1 MPIGVDK
8 FRPPFK
14 RLWPLLPAL
23 LFLGICVIFPVADL
37 LSVSFTDGGGRPSL
51 ETFRIFLQRP
61 VYLKVLRTTFV
72 ISAWT
77 TLICLLLAYPVAYH
91 LASSS
96 ERVRNN
102 LLLIVLMPFWT
113 GFLVR
118 TFAWMILLA
127 KSGPLVRAAEWI
139 GVSNLELAYNLTGVL
154 VGMSHA
160 LLPLA
165 VLNMLPV
172 MQSIDRRLVPAASV
186 LGARPSEAFWR
197 IYFPL
202 SLPGVAA
209 SGLLVFI
216 TALGFFITPTIL
228 GGPQET
234 MIAQL
239 IIVQIQEL
247 LNWRFAGVLSFV
259 LLLSALIVY
268 YIYDRILGISTMVGE
283 QFTAKRQHGV
293 AAGIERYISLV
304 GRGIL
309 ALIGRVTAAVERTLT
324 RAGICGR
331 AVAGSRGRLQGVITG
346 LVLVFLALPT
356 FFVIPVSFTE
366 STFLDFPP
374 RGFTL
379 RWYGEFMQSNAWTS
393 ATLRSL
399 SIALIVAIVATPLGG
414 AAAFVLARQ
423 EFRGKKLLMALV
435 LSPLILPRM
444 VIAVAL
450 FYLMA
455 RMHIVGTD
463 LALVIGHTVIA
474 LPYVVITV
482 MVGLQTYDRQFDLAA
497 ATLGA
502 RPARTLIHVTVPLIK
517 GSVLAAG
524 IFAFMTSFDDLN
536 IALFLSGGEQNTL
549 PKQMWSAMVLQAT
562 PILGV
567 ASTLLLLL
575 MSTFLLGAE
584 FLRRRSEAAARR
596 PGTRT

>member
-1 MPIGVDK
+1 MPEACK
-8 FRPPFK
+8 FLGRSI
-14 RLWPLLPAL
+14 RLWPLVPVL
-23 LFLGICVIFPVADL
+23 LFLGIFVVFPVADL
-37 LSVSFTDGGGRPSL
+37 LSVSFTDSKGQPSL
-51 ETFRIFLQRP
+51 EAFRIFLERP
-61 VYLKVLRTTFV
+61 VYMKVLRTTFV

-77 TLICLLLAYPVAYH
+77 TLICLLLAYPVAYY

-96 ERVRNN
+96 ERALNN

-127 KSGPLVRAAEWI
+127 KSGPLVRTAEWI

-154 VGMSHA
+154 IGMSHA

-172 MQSIDRRLVPAASV
+172 MRGIDKRLMPAAFV
-186 LGARPSEAFWR
+186 LGARQSEAFWR
-197 IYFPL
+197 VYFPL

-209 SGLLVFI
+209 SGLVVFI
-216 TALGFFITPTIL
+216 TALGFFITPSIL

-234 MIAQL
+234 MIAQV

-259 LLLSALIVY
+259 LLLSALVVY
-268 YIYDRILGISTMVGE
+268 YIYDRILGISTIVGE
-283 QFTAKRQHGV
+283 RLTAQTQHGV
-293 AAGIERYISLV
+293 MAGLERYGSLA
-304 GRGIL
+304 GRSIL
-309 ALIGRVTAAVERTLT
+309 GFIGRVASAIGNAMA
-324 RAGICGR
+324 RAHLVRWVAGGGPR
-331 AVAGSRGRLQGVITG
+331 LVQGAVAG

-356 FFVIPVSFTE
+356 FFVIPVSFTQ

-379 RWYGEFMQSNAWTS
+379 RWYTEFLQSSTWTS
-393 ATLRSL
+393 AALRSL
-399 SIALIVAIVATPLGG
+399 AIALVVAVVAMPIGG
-414 AAAFVLARQ
+414 AAAFVLAREQ
-423 EFRGKKLLMALV
+423 FRGKKLLMALV

-450 FYLMA
+450 FYLTA

-463 LALVIGHTVIA
+463 LALVIGHTIIA

-482 MVGLQTYDRQFDLAA
+482 MVGLQTYDRQFDQAA

-502 RPARTLIHVTVPLIK
+502 RPARVLLHVTLPLIK
-517 GSVLAAG
+517 GSLLAAG

-562 PILGV
+562 PIVGV
-567 ASTLLLLL
+567 ASTLLLAL
-575 MSTFLLGAE
+575 MTAFLLGAE
-584 FLRRRSEAAARR
+584 FLRRRADAVRSRPRSRR
-596 PGTRT
+596 

>member
-1 MPIGVDK
+1 MPEVCK
-8 FRPPFK
+8 FLGRPT
-14 RLWPLLPAL
+14 RLWPLVPVL
-23 LFLGICVIFPVADL
+23 LFLGIFVVFPVADL
-37 LSVSFTDGGGRPSL
+37 LSVSFTDSKGQPSF
-51 ETFRIFLQRP
+51 ETFRILLERP
-61 VYLKVLRTTFV
+61 VYIKVLRTTFV

-77 TLICLLLAYPVAYH
+77 TLICLLLAYPVAYY
-91 LASSS
+91 LATSS
-96 ERVRNN
+96 ERALNR
-102 LLLIVLMPFWT
+102 LLLVVLMPFWT

-127 KSGPLVRAAEWI
+127 KSGPLVRTAEWI
-139 GVSNLELAYNLTGVL
+139 GVANLELAYNLTGVL
-154 VGMSHA
+154 IGMSHA

-172 MQSIDRRLVPAASV
+172 MQGIDKRLMPAASV
-186 LGARPSEAFWR
+186 LGARQSEAFWR

-216 TALGFFITPTIL
+216 TALGFFITPSIL

-234 MIAQL
+234 MIAQV

-259 LLLSALIVY
+259 LLLSALVVY
-268 YIYDRILGISTMVGE
+268 YIYDRILGISTIVGE
-283 QFTAKRQHGV
+283 RFTSQPRRGV
-293 AAGIERYISLV
+293 VPGLERYGLLV
-304 GRGIL
+304 GRSIL
-309 ALIGRVTAAVERTLT
+309 GLIGRVVAAIGSAM
-324 RAGICGR
+324 AGVLLVQR
-331 AVAGSRGRLQGVITG
+331 VAGGGSRRVQGAIAG
-346 LVLVFLALPT
+346 LVLAFLALPT
-356 FFVIPVSFTE
+356 FFVIPVSFTQ
-366 STFLDFPP
+366 SAFLDFPP

-379 RWYGEFMQSNAWTS
+379 RWYAEFLQSNAWTS

-399 SIALIVAIVATPLGG
+399 AIALIVAVVAMPIGG
-414 AAAFVLARQ
+414 AAAFVLAREQ
-423 EFRGKKLLMALV
+423 FRGKKLLLALV

-450 FYLMA
+450 FYLTA

-474 LPYVVITV
+474 LPYVVITL
-482 MVGLQTYDRQFDLAA
+482 MVGLQTYDRQFDRAA

-502 RPARTLIHVTVPLIK
+502 RPVRVLFHVTLPLIK
-517 GSVLAAG
+517 GSILAAG

-562 PILGV
+562 PIIGV
-567 ASTLLLLL
+567 ASTLLLVL
-575 MSTFLLGAE
+575 MTAFLLGAE
-584 FLRRRSEAAARR
+584 FLRRRADTVGRR
-596 PGTRT
+596 SASRW

>member
-1 MPIGVDK
+1 MSTFLDRNI
-8 FRPPFK
+8 
-14 RLWPLLPAL
+14 RLWPLVPVL
-23 LFLGICVIFPVADL
+23 LFLGIFVVFPVVDL
-37 LSVSFTDGGGRPSL
+37 LSVSFTDSSGRPSL
-51 ETFRIFLQRP
+51 DTFLIFLQRP
-61 VYLKVLRTTFV
+61 VYMKVLRTTFV

-77 TLICLLLAYPVAYH
+77 TLICLLLAYPVAYY

-96 ERVRNN
+96 ERARNN

-118 TFAWMILLA
+118 TFAWMMLLA
-127 KSGPLVRAAEWI
+127 KSGPLVRAAEWL

-154 VGMSHA
+154 IGMSHA

-172 MQSIDRRLVPAASV
+172 MQGIDRNLMPAASV
-186 LGARPSEAFWR
+186 LGARRSEAFWR
-197 IYFPL
+197 VYFPL

-234 MIAQL
+234 MIAQI

-259 LLLSALIVY
+259 LLLSALVVY
-268 YIYDRILGISTMVGE
+268 YIYDRILGISTLVGE
-283 QFTAKRQHGV
+283 HQAASRTHWIEALLERYLAAAGRGVLGGIGRTV
-293 AAGIERYISLV
+293 AA
-304 GRGIL
+304 L
-309 ALIGRVTAAVERTLT
+309 AGVLDRTVPARW
-324 RAGICGR
+324 RAGEGAR
-331 AVAGSRGRLQGVITG
+331 TAQGVVVWS
-346 LVLVFLALPT
+346 VLAFLALPT
-356 FFVIPVSFTE
+356 LFVIPVSFTQ

-374 RGFTL
+374 RGLTL
-379 RWYGEFMQSNAWTS
+379 RWYAEFLQSNAWMS
-393 ATLRSL
+393 ATLRSFY
-399 SIALIVAIVATPLGG
+399 IALIVAMVAMILGG
-414 AAAFVLARQ
+414 AAAFVLTREQ
-423 EFRGKKLLMALV
+423 FRAKKLLMAVV

-450 FYLMA
+450 FYLLA
-455 RMHIVGTD
+455 RMHIAGTD
-463 LALVIGHTVIA
+463 LALIIGHTVIA
-474 LPYVVITV
+474 FPYVVVTV
-482 MVGLQTYDRQFDLAA
+482 MVGLQTYDRQFDRAA

-502 RPARTLIHVTVPLIK
+502 RPLSTLIHVTLPLIK
-517 GSVLAAG
+517 SSMLAAG

-536 IALFLSGGEQNTL
+536 IALFLTGGEQNTL

-567 ASTLLLLL
+567 ASTILLVL
-575 MSTFLLGAE
+575 MSIFLLVAE
-584 FLRRRSEAAARR
+584 FLRRR
-596 PGTRT
+596 GDTRQAIGRTWK

>member
-1 MPIGVDK
+1 MPEAHK
-8 FRPPFK
+8 FLGPHK
-14 RLWPLLPAL
+14 RLWPLIPVL
-23 LFLGICVIFPVADL
+23 LFLGIFVVFPVADL
-37 LSVSFTDGGGRPSL
+37 LSVSFTDSSGRPSL

-172 MQSIDRRLVPAASV
+172 MQSIDRRLMPAASV
-186 LGARPSEAFWR
+186 LGARPSEAFWH

-259 LLLSALIVY
+259 LLLSALVVY

-283 QFTAKRQHGV
+283 QFTAKREHGV

-304 GRGIL
+304 GRGVL
-309 ALIGRVTAAVERTLT
+309 GLIGRVTATVGRTMT
-324 RAGICGR
+324 RARISRR
-331 AVAGSRGRLQGVITG
+331 AVAGSRGHLQGALAG

-356 FFVIPVSFTE
+356 FFVIPVSFTQ

-379 RWYGEFMQSNAWTS
+379 RWYVDFLQSNAWTS

-399 SIALIVAIVATPLGG
+399 SIALIVAIVAMPLGG
-414 AAAFVLARQ
+414 AAAFVLARE

-482 MVGLQTYDRQFDLAA
+482 MVGLQTYDRQFDRAA

-502 RPARTLIHVTVPLIK
+502 RPARTLIHVTLPLIK

-567 ASTLLLLL
+567 ASTLLLVL

-584 FLRRRSEAAARR
+584 FLRRRADAAARH
-596 PGTRT
+596 PGARK

>member
-1 MPIGVDK
+1 MLEARK
-8 FRPPFK
+8 FLGRQK
-14 RLWPLLPAL
+14 QLWPLVPVL
-23 LFLGICVIFPVADL
+23 LFLGIFVVFPVADL
-37 LSVSFTDGGGRPSL
+37 LSVSFTDSSGRPSL

-61 VYLKVLRTTFV
+61 VYMKVLRTTFV

-77 TLICLLLAYPVAYH
+77 TLICLLLAYPVAYY

-96 ERVRNN
+96 ERARNN

-127 KSGPLVRAAEWI
+127 KSGPLVRLAEWI
-139 GVSNLELAYNLTGVL
+139 GVSDLELAYNLTGVL
-154 VGMSHA
+154 IGMSHA

-172 MQSIDRRLVPAASV
+172 MQGIDRRLMPAASV

-234 MIAQL
+234 MIAQV

-259 LLLSALIVY
+259 LLLSALVVY
-268 YIYDRILGISTMVGE
+268 YIYDRILGISTIVGE
-283 QFTAKRQHGV
+283 QFTAKRGYGV
-293 AAGIERYISLV
+293 AAGLERYSSLV

-309 ALIGRVTAAVERTLT
+309 GLIGRVTATVGKAIS
-324 RAGICGR
+324 RARVSGR
-331 AVAGSRGRLQGVITG
+331 MVGGSRHHLQGAVAG

-356 FFVIPVSFTE
+356 FFVIPVSFTQ

-379 RWYGEFMQSNAWTS
+379 RWYVEFMQSNAWTS

-399 SIALIVAIVATPLGG
+399 TIALIVAIVAMPLGG
-414 AAAFVLARQ
+414 AAAFVLAR
-423 EFRGKKLLMALV
+423 EAFRGKKLLMALV

-444 VIAVAL
+444 VIAVSL

-455 RMHIVGTD
+455 RMHIARYGPGTGD
-463 LALVIGHTVIA
+463 RPHRDCLALRSNYRDGRA
-474 LPYVVITV
+474 A
-482 MVGLQTYDRQFDLAA
+482 DLRSPVRPGRRHARCEACAHLDPRHAA
-497 ATLGA
+497 ANQGQ
-502 RPARTLIHVTVPLIK
+502 RPC
-517 GSVLAAG
+517 
-524 IFAFMTSFDDLN
+524 
-536 IALFLSGGEQNTL
+536 SGH
-549 PKQMWSAMVLQAT
+549 
-562 PILGV
+562 
-567 ASTLLLLL
+567 
-575 MSTFLLGAE
+575 
-584 FLRRRSEAAARR
+584 LRLHDVVRRSEHRTFSVRRGAEHAAKANVECDGAPGHPNPRRGIDSPSCSDVRVSPRRGIPAASRGHDPEAEARR
-596 PGTRT
+596 

>member
-1 MPIGVDK
+1 MPTFLARHV
-8 FRPPFK
+8 
-14 RLWPLLPAL
+14 RLWPLVPVL
-23 LFLGICVIFPVADL
+23 LFLGIFVVYPVVDL
-37 LSVSFTDGGGRPSL
+37 LSVSFTDSNGRPSL
-51 ETFRIFLQRP
+51 GAFQILVQRP
-61 VYLKVLRTTFV
+61 VYLKVLQTTFV

-77 TLICLLLAYPVAYH
+77 TLICLLLAYPVAYY

-96 ERVRNN
+96 ARTRNN

-127 KSGPLVRAAEWI
+127 KSGPLVRVAEWI
-139 GVSNLELAYNLTGVL
+139 GVSNLDLTYNLTGVL
-154 VGMSHA
+154 IGMSHA

-172 MQSIDRRLVPAASV
+172 MQGIDKNLMPAAYV
-186 LGARPSEAFWR
+186 LGARRSEAFWR

-202 SLPGVAA
+202 SLPGLAA

-228 GGPQET
+228 GGPQQT
-234 MIAQL
+234 MIAQI

-259 LLLSALIVY
+259 LLLSALVVY
-268 YIYDRILGISTMVGE
+268 YVYDRILGISTIVGE
-283 QFTAKRQHGV
+283 RSATIVQSRAKASIERQLS
-293 AAGIERYISLV
+293 AAG
-304 GRGIL
+304 RGVL
-309 ALIGRVTAAVERTLT
+309 GAIGRIAAMAADMIDRIVPV
-324 RAGICGR
+324 RAGASG
-331 AVAGSRGRLQGVITG
+331 GSRRLQRAIVWV
-346 LVLVFLALPT
+346 VLGFLALPT
-356 FFVIPVSFTE
+356 FFVIPVSFTT

-379 RWYGEFMQSNAWTS
+379 RWYGEFLQSNAWMS
-393 ATLRSL
+393 ASLRSIY
-399 SIALIVAIVATPLGG
+399 IALIVAVVAMLLGG
-414 AAAFVLARQ
+414 AAAFVLGREQFA
-423 EFRGKKLLMALV
+423 GKKLLMALV

-450 FYLMA
+450 FYLLA
-455 RMHIVGTD
+455 RIHVAGTD

-474 LPYVVITV
+474 FPYVVITV
-482 MVGLQTYDRQFDLAA
+482 MVGLQTYNRQFDRAA
-497 ATLGA
+497 AILGA
-502 RPARTLIHVTVPLIK
+502 NAGRTLIHVTLPLIK
-517 GSVLAAG
+517 GSIIAAG

-536 IALFLSGGEQNTL
+536 IALFLTGGEQNTL

-575 MSTFLLGAE
+575 MSAFLLVAE
-584 FLRRRSEAAARR
+584 IIGRGRDRR
-596 PGTRT
+596 